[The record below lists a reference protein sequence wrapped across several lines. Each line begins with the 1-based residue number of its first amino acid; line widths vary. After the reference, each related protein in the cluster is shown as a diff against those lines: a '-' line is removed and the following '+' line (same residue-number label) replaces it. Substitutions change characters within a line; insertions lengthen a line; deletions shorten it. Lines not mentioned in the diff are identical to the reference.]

1 MKLRTLLAVGAV
13 GMASAAFATGTTTSA
28 NTYGI
33 FALPDTTSPDL
44 MISVPWVDCADV
56 SQNTLVSN
64 VVKTTNLAA
73 GDYLI
78 LKDGATYNSW
88 VLTGTAPDLHWTA
101 QVVATSDA
109 GVTTSADATG
119 KRVARGMS
127 LWLHRAD
134 PANSSPIYLFGQ
146 YSAEAVTTTI
156 TAGSTTM
163 IANPGTEDLKVT
175 LLRNGGTYTKFTSGS
190 PANGDKVMVNTASGY
205 KTYTYNGSAWT
216 KKVTV
221 TPSGLPNLPGVG
233 EGQTPSVT
241 QSAAVTDDDFI
252 PAGKGF
258 WYQSKTGYGTITW

>member
-13 GMASAAFATGTTTSA
+13 GMASAAFATGTVNSE
-28 NTYGI
+28 NTFGI
-33 FALPDTTSPDL
+33 LALPDTTSTNL
-44 MISVPWVDCADV
+44 MISVPWVDCTDG

-64 VVKTTNLAA
+64 VVKTTNLKA

-78 LKDGATYNSW
+78 LKDGSTYNSW

-119 KRVARGMS
+119 KRIARGMS

-134 PANSSPIYLFGQ
+134 PASSSPIYLFGQ

-163 IANPGTEDLKVT
+163 IANPGTTNLIVS

-216 KKVTV
+216 KKTTASSSP
-221 TPSGLPNLPGVG
+221 TPALPG
-233 EGQTPSVT
+233 GQTPSVAQT
-241 QSAAVTDDDFI
+241 VAVTDDDVI

-258 WYQSKTGYGTITW
+258 WYQSKTGAGTITW

>member
-56 SQNTLVSN
+56 SQNTFVSN

-78 LKDGATYNSW
+78 LKDGSTYNSW
-88 VLTGTAPDLHWTA
+88 VLTGTAPNLHWTPQ
-101 QVVATSDA
+101 QVVTPD
-109 GVTTSADATG
+109 GVTNSVDATG
-119 KRVARGMS
+119 KRIARGMA
-127 LWLHRAD
+127 LWLHRAT
-134 PANSSPIYLFGQ
+134 PSTSSPIYLFGQ
-146 YSAEAVTTTI
+146 YSAAEATTTI
-156 TAGSTTM
+156 TAGATTM
-163 IANPGTEDLKVT
+163 VANPGTSDLKIS
-175 LLRNGGTYTKFTSGS
+175 LLCNNGVYTKFTSGS

-205 KTYTYNGSAWT
+205 KTYTFNGSAWT
-216 KKVTV
+216 KKTKASSSP
-221 TPSGLPNLPGVG
+221 TPALPG
-233 EGQTPSVT
+233 GQTPSVAQT
-241 QSAAVTDDDFI
+241 VAVTDDDVI

-258 WYQSKTGYGTITW
+258 WYQSKTGAGTITW

>member
-56 SQNTLVSN
+56 SQNTFVSN

-78 LKDGATYNSW
+78 LKDGSTYNSW

-101 QVVATSDA
+101 QQVVTPD
-109 GVTTSADATG
+109 GVTNSVDATG
-119 KRVARGMS
+119 KRIARGMA
-127 LWLHRAD
+127 LWLHRAT
-134 PANSSPIYLFGQ
+134 PSTSSPIYLFGQ
-146 YSAEAVTTTI
+146 YSAAEATTAI
-156 TAGSTTM
+156 ASGVTTM
-163 IANPGTEDLKVT
+163 IANPGTSDLKISAIT
-175 LLRNGGTYTKFTSGS
+175 GKFTSGA
-190 PANGDKVMVNTASGY
+190 PANGDKVMVNTATGY
-205 KTYTYNGSAWT
+205 KAYTYNGSAWT
-216 KKVTV
+216 YKTTAASALPALPGGQSASVAGTATV
-221 TPSGLPNLPGVG
+221 TDSDV
-233 EGQTPSVT
+233 
-241 QSAAVTDDDFI
+241 I

-258 WYQSKTGYGTITW
+258 WYQSKTGAGTITW